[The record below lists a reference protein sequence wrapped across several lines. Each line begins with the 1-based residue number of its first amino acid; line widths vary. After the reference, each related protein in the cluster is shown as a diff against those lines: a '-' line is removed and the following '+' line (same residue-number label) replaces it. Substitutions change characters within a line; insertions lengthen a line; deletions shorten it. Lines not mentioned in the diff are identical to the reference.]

1 MSLSLKER
9 IYSLKKKMEKSL
21 ALLVHCFPD
30 PESVKNL
37 RKVTKTVGGKV
48 AGRSLNLVAVKIN
61 DLSFIPYLLWK
72 KGHVF

>member
-9 IYSLKKKMEKSL
+9 IYSLKKKMEESL

-61 DLSFIPYLLWK
+61 DLSFKLHTLRILSK
-72 KGHVF
+72 AV

>member
-1 MSLSLKER
+1 MSLPLKER

-21 ALLVHCFPD
+21 ALLVQCFPD
-30 PESVKNL
+30 PESIKNL

-48 AGRSLNLVAVKIN
+48 AGRPLNLVAVKIS

-72 KGHVF
+72 KGRVF

>member
-1 MSLSLKER
+1 
-9 IYSLKKKMEKSL
+9 MEKSL

-30 PESVKNL
+30 LESIKNL
-37 RKVTKTVGGKV
+37 RKVTETAGGKV

-72 KGHVF
+72 KKDMFSNLLLVISA